1 MYYYIYFFCRAA
13 LDGRNTRIT
22 IVLLQTNVSLP
33 AGEDVLAS
41 ERAVALCASCELN
54 AKSLFILPHSD
65 HLQGYI
71 VRLENAFYD
80 LAQNYY
86 HLEAKTIKSH
96 RDHLNKTTHQYLFV
110 RHQFKMGFLYELKQD
125 IHTAHK

>member
-1 MYYYIYFFCRAA
+1 MLFFLFRAA
-13 LDGRNTRIT
+13 LDGRNTRLT
-22 IVLLQTNVSLP
+22 VVLIQSSLPLP
-33 AGEDVLAS
+33 AGEDILAS
-41 ERAVALCASCELN
+41 ERAVALCASCEIN
-54 AKSLFILPHSD
+54 AKSLFVLPHGD

-71 VRLENAFYD
+71 VRLETAFYD

-86 HLEAKTIKSH
+86 HTEAKNVKSH

-125 IHTAHK
+125 NHTAHK